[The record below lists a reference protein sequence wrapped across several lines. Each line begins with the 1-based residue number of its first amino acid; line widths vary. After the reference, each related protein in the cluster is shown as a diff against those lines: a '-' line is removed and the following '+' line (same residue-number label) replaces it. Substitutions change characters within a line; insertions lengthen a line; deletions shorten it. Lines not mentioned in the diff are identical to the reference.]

1 MGSDLC
7 VQAEKFHSGYL
18 SVRSARILSFIIND
32 SFIIINMDRSHSGL
46 PSFPRNLLAMTN
58 AEQWVLV
65 AHLVRPQGRNGELL
79 AEILTDFPERFAERH
94 HLILLHPEDKTPPR
108 PVTLEEHWL
117 HKGRIVLKFAGI
129 DSISDAETLRGLDV
143 AIPREQRA
151 PLEEDA
157 VYIDDLIGCHIIDIG
172 GEDPQDIGPITGVD
186 RDTTSTP
193 LLVLQSANRKEELL
207 IPFAKAWLRK
217 VDIES
222 KRIEM
227 SLPEGLL
234 TINAPLSTEE

>member
-1 MGSDLC
+1 
-7 VQAEKFHSGYL
+7 
-18 SVRSARILSFIIND
+18 
-32 SFIIINMDRSHSGL
+32 
-46 PSFPRNLLAMTN
+46 MTN
-58 AEQWVLV
+58 TEQWVLV

-94 HLILLHPEDKTPPR
+94 HLVLLHPEDKTPPR
-108 PVTLEEHWL
+108 EVTLEEHWL

-151 PLEEDA
+151 PLEDDA
-157 VYIDDLIGCHIIDIG
+157 VYIDDLIGCHIIDVSG
-172 GEDPQDIGPITGVD
+172 NAPHDIGPIFTVD
-186 RDTTSTP
+186 REITSAP
-193 LLVLQSANRKEELL
+193 LLVLRPPTNNGELL

-217 VDIES
+217 VDIEN

-234 TINAPLSTEE
+234 TINAPVSAEEKQQEQED